1 MLTQSFSSSFPA
13 QVEKLRKNLLKLIS
27 VMPFSQEAQYQE
39 PCQSFRLPVICAF
52 CSATRDVDL
61 LRDADLLQGDEGW
74 RCAHCK
80 HGIDKE
86 EVETRLV
93 SIFQKHWYF
102 ITSTFIVFISG

>member
-1 MLTQSFSSSFPA
+1 MPILP
-13 QVEKLRKNLLKLIS
+13 LLC
-27 VMPFSQEAQYQE
+27 QE

-74 RCAHCK
+74 RCMHCK
-80 HGIDKE
+80 HSIDKE

-93 SIFQKHWYF
+93 YIFQKHWHVRFLPGLCAYLL
-102 ITSTFIVFISG
+102 TLSLP